1 VTAHALSAGFPQ
13 RLRARIRAFC
23 ALTKPRVVS
32 LIVFTAVIGMFL
44 ATPGMVPAR
53 ILIAATFG
61 IAFVA
66 GAAAAINCL
75 VEQRIDALMQ
85 RTRWRPLPRGELGTL
100 QTLVFAGA
108 LGGAGLW
115 LLVYFVNALTMWLTV
130 ATFVGY
136 AVVYTLI
143 LKPATPQNIVI
154 GGASGAM
161 PPVLG
166 WAAVTGEVSPEA
178 MALFLIIFAW
188 TPPHFWALA
197 LYRTAD
203 YARAGVPMLPVT
215 HGRDYTRLQVLLYTL
230 ILFAVSLL
238 PYAMRMSGLPYL
250 VAALVLG
257 GVFVAYALRIYFAYS
272 DVVAQ
277 KTFRYSIAYLASLFA
292 ALLVDHYL

>member
-1 VTAHALSAGFPQ
+1 MTTQALSIGFAQ
-13 RLRARIRAFC
+13 KLRAFL

-44 ATPGMVPAR
+44 ATPGMVPAQV
-53 ILIAATFG
+53 LLAGTLG
-61 IAFVA
+61 IWLVA
-66 GAAAAINCL
+66 GAAAAVNCL
-75 VEQRIDALMQ
+75 VEQRIDAVMQ
-85 RTRWRPLPRGELGTL
+85 RTSWRPLPRGELGTA

-108 LGGAGLW
+108 LGGLGLW
-115 LLVYFVNALTMWLTV
+115 VLIYFVNALTMWLTV

-136 AVVYTLI
+136 AIVYTLI

-166 WAAVTGEVSPEA
+166 WAAVTGEVTTEA
-178 MALFLIIFAW
+178 MLLFLIIFAW
-188 TPPHFWALA
+188 TPPHFWSLA
-197 LYRTAD
+197 LYRTED

-215 HGRDYTRLQVLLYTL
+215 HGKAYTRLQVLLYTL

-238 PYAMRMSGLPYL
+238 PYAIRMSGVPYL
-250 VAALVLG
+250 LAAVILG
-257 GVFVAYALRIYFAYS
+257 GTYIAYAVRIYFRYS
-272 DVVAQ
+272 DLLAQ
-277 KTFRYSIAYLASLFA
+277 KAFRYSIVYLAALFA